1 MTDNKNAPPLVET
14 RDLTR
19 IYGDG
24 EEIHALDGVSL
35 KIWGGEL
42 VTVMGPSGSGKSTLL
57 NMIGALDKPTHGQ
70 VFIKGQDLANIRNKD
85 AFRAKTVGFVFQLH
99 NLIPTLTA
107 RENIE
112 VPMMGQVSLRTR
124 RKRSKELLELVG
136 LGDRMRHL
144 PNQLSGGQRQRVA
157 VARALANNP
166 ALVLAD
172 EPTGSLDTEAG
183 RTLMG
188 LLRDLNRS
196 QETTF
201 IVVTH
206 DPAVARQTNRVLVM
220 ADGKIVR
227 EDLIGSP
234 IEEDLKMWRYSGLGR
249 RIVDGDHDG
258 ALAEMEMPEHTVDAV
273 RNMFLAANGLRGR
286 KFDAF

>member
-1 MTDNKNAPPLVET
+1 MTDSNTPSHLVET

-19 IYGDG
+19 VYGDG
-24 EEIHALDGVSL
+24 EEIRALDGVSV
-35 KIWGGEL
+35 KISRGEL

-57 NMIGALDKPTHGQ
+57 NMIGALDKPTSGS
-70 VFIKGQDLANIRNKD
+70 VLIDGQDLADIRNKD

-107 RENIE
+107 RENVE
-112 VPMMGQVSLRTR
+112 VPMMGHLGLSER
-124 RKRSKELLELVG
+124 RARSRQLMELVS

-166 ALVLAD
+166 PLVLAD
-172 EPTGSLDTEAG
+172 EPTGSLDSEAG
-183 RTLMG
+183 RALMG
-188 LLRDLNRS
+188 LLRELNRS
-196 QETTF
+196 QGTTF
-201 IVVTH
+201 VVVTH
-206 DPAVARQTNRVLVM
+206 DVSVARQTNRVLIM

-234 IEEDLKMWRYSGLGR
+234 IEEDLKMWRHSGLGR
-249 RIVDGDHDG
+249 RIVEGDPDG
-258 ALAEMEMPEHTVDAV
+258 ALQGLDLSERSLDVV
-273 RNMFLAANGLRGR
+273 RGVLTAANGH
-286 KFDAF
+286 

>member
-1 MTDNKNAPPLVET
+1 MTEKSQTTFLIET
-14 RDLTR
+14 RGLTR

-24 EEIHALDGVSL
+24 EAIHALDGVDV
-35 KIWGGEL
+35 KISRGEL

-57 NMIGALDKPTHGQ
+57 NMIGALDKPTSGQ
-70 VFIKGQDLANIRNKD
+70 VFINGQDLAKIRNVD

-112 VPMMGQVSLRTR
+112 VPMMGQMGLVAR

-157 VARALANNP
+157 VARSLANNP
-166 ALVLAD
+166 PLVLAD

-183 RTLMG
+183 RALMG
-188 LLRDLNRS
+188 LLKDLNRS
-196 QETTF
+196 QGTTF
-201 IVVTH
+201 VVVTH

-220 ADGKIVR
+220 ADGKIDR
-227 EDLIGSP
+227 EDIIGSP
-234 IEEDLKMWRYSGLGR
+234 LEEDLKMWRHSGLGR
-249 RIVDGDHDG
+249 RIVNGDHDG
-258 ALAEMEMPEHTVDAV
+258 ALKKIGLPETAV
-273 RNMFLAANGLRGR
+273 RAVRALLGETNGA
-286 KFDAF
+286 D

>member
-1 MTDNKNAPPLVET
+1 MTENSQISFIIET
-14 RDLTR
+14 RGLTR

-24 EEIHALDGVSL
+24 EAIRALDGVDV
-35 KIWGGEL
+35 KISRGEL

-57 NMIGALDKPTHGQ
+57 NMIGALDKPTSGQ
-70 VFIKGQDLANIRNKD
+70 IFINGQDLTNIRNVD

-112 VPMMGQVSLRTR
+112 VPMMGQMGLVAR

-157 VARALANNP
+157 VARSLANNP
-166 ALVLAD
+166 LLVLAD

-183 RTLMG
+183 RALMG
-188 LLRDLNRS
+188 LLKDLNRS
-196 QETTF
+196 QGTTF
-201 IVVTH
+201 VVVTH

-227 EDLIGSP
+227 EDIIGSP
-234 IEEDLKMWRYSGLGR
+234 LEEDLKMWRHSGLGR
-249 RIVDGDHDG
+249 RIVNGDHDG
-258 ALAEMEMPEHTVDAV
+258 ALKKIGLPETAVSAV
-273 RNMFLAANGLRGR
+273 RALLGGSNGA
-286 KFDAF
+286 D

>member
-1 MTDNKNAPPLVET
+1 MKDKKQSSPYLIEIK
-14 RDLTR
+14 DLTR

-24 EEIHALDGVSL
+24 EEIRALDGVSL
-35 KIWGGEL
+35 QIKHGEL
-42 VTVMGPSGSGKSTLL
+42 ITVMGPSGSGKSTLL
-57 NMIGALDKPTHGQ
+57 NMIGALDKPSGGEIMIDGKNL
-70 VFIKGQDLANIRNKD
+70 VKIRNKD
-85 AFRAKTVGFVFQLH
+85 KFRARTVGFVFQLH

-107 RENIE
+107 RENVE
-112 VPMMGQVSLRTR
+112 VPMMGQKNLFAR

-166 ALVLAD
+166 SLILAD

-183 RTLMG
+183 RALMG
-188 LLRDLNRS
+188 LLHELNRN
-196 QETTF
+196 QGTTF

-206 DPAVARQTNRVLVM
+206 DPAVARQTNRVIVLE
-220 ADGKIVR
+220 DGKIVR
-227 EDLIGSP
+227 EDIIGSP

-249 RIVDGDHDG
+249 RFVEGDDGELEKMELPKADVK
-258 ALAEMEMPEHTVDAV
+258 AVKSLLELAH
-273 RNMFLAANGLRGR
+273 
-286 KFDAF
+286 